1 MIAFVISGVATI
13 ALGYLGA
20 VIPSPSDQAAFDQ
33 HRIWVIAFGALAL
46 VSIIVLAVADF
57 LITRRHRAE
66 VVALSATV
74 SEFIERAS
82 RGADA
87 GKPAPISGSA
97 TTLRQQAFN
106 VFSAVN
112 DLVQS
117 AGPKPSDDEEYRV
130 TMEYGAGFA
139 ALVRAI
145 RVRAQNLLG
154 YTDDVKALIQT
165 FPIGVD
171 NIAKLARALERLANA
186 LPNDAPAE
194 PEPPH

>member
-1 MIAFVISGVATI
+1 MDMARMIAFVISGVATI

-97 TTLRQQAFN
+97 TTYGNRRSTF
-106 VFSAVN
+106 F
-112 DLVQS
+112 
-117 AGPKPSDDEEYRV
+117 PPSTILCNRPGRNHPM
-130 TMEYGAGFA
+130 TRNTA
-139 ALVRAI
+139 
-145 RVRAQNLLG
+145 
-154 YTDDVKALIQT
+154 
-165 FPIGVD
+165 
-171 NIAKLARALERLANA
+171 
-186 LPNDAPAE
+186 
-194 PEPPH
+194 